1 MMVSIKREE
10 VSAWSVLKAKH
21 ATPSMAP
28 ASLAI
33 NPAKT
38 PGRNRARAHITSQAK
53 QAQQSTQARGLKLSR
68 DKPGC
73 TTTRAA
79 APLPAP

>member
-1 MMVSIKREE
+1 MMVSIKRVE

-38 PGRNRARAHITSQAK
+38 PGRNRPHHKPSQAS
-53 QAQQSTQARGLKLSR
+53 STINPGARPETLER
-68 DKPGC
+68 
-73 TTTRAA
+73 
-79 APLPAP
+79 